1 MEYKTLG
8 QLAGEAEVS
17 LEPVLVSKP
26 MTKRERLERW
36 ARLLEREPERQL
48 SSVEEVEYGTIGEQQ
63 AKRADDS
70 ALAVAFADPVLRAHG
85 LTSDRVGTAAAFFE
99 LSHWEIHQV
108 VCSCHYGRSMAAATA
123 AMRVRAIARR
133 TEPVTLAR
141 PGLIA
146 AAGISAVAAGLLIA
160 IL

>member
-17 LEPVLVSKP
+17 LEPVLARAP

-36 ARLLEREPERQL
+36 AMLLEREPERQL
-48 SSVEEVEYGTIGEQQ
+48 SSVEEVEYGTRSQQQ

-70 ALAVAFADPVLRAHG
+70 ALALAFADPVLRAQG
-85 LTSDRVGTAAAFFE
+85 LSSDRVGAAADFFE

-108 VCSCHYGRSMAAATA
+108 VCSCHYGRSMSAGTA
-123 AMRVRAIARR
+123 AMRVRAMARR
-133 TEPVTLAR
+133 AQTRTLPRA
-141 PGLIA
+141 GLIA
-146 AAGISAVAAGLLIA
+146 AGVSAAAVAVVIA

>member
-8 QLAGEAEVS
+8 ELAGQATVS
-17 LEPVLVSKP
+17 LERVLS
-26 MTKRERLERW
+26 
-36 ARLLEREPERQL
+36 
-48 SSVEEVEYGTIGEQQ
+48 
-63 AKRADDS
+63 
-70 ALAVAFADPVLRAHG
+70 AHG

-108 VCSCHYGRSMAAATA
+108 VCSCHYGRSMAAGTA
-123 AMRVRAIARR
+123 AMRVHAMVRRA
-133 TEPVTLAR
+133 EPFALSR

-146 AAGISAVAAGLLIA
+146 VGVWATAAGLLIA

>member
-8 QLAGEAEVS
+8 ELAGEAEVS
-17 LEPVLVSKP
+17 LEPALVSTP

-36 ARLLEREPERQL
+36 AMLLEREPQRQL
-48 SSVEEVEYGTIGEQQ
+48 SSVEDVEYGTTGEQE
-63 AKRADDS
+63 AKRADNS

-85 LTSDRVGTAAAFFE
+85 LTHDRVGTAAAFFE
-99 LSHWEIHQV
+99 LSHWEIHQL
-108 VCSCHYGRSMAAATA
+108 VCSCHYGRSMAAGTA

-133 TEPVTLAR
+133 AEPLTLSR
-141 PGLIA
+141 PGLIVAGVSA
-146 AAGISAVAAGLLIA
+146 AAIGLLIA

>member
-8 QLAGEAEVS
+8 ELAGEAEVS
-17 LEPVLVSKP
+17 LEPALVSTP

-36 ARLLEREPERQL
+36 AMLLEREPQRQL
-48 SSVEEVEYGTIGEQQ
+48 SSVEEVEYGTTGEQE
-63 AKRADDS
+63 AKRADNS

-85 LTSDRVGTAAAFFE
+85 LINDRVGTAAAFFE
-99 LSHWEIHQV
+99 LSHWEIHQL
-108 VCSCHYGRSMAAATA
+108 VCSCHYGRSMAAGTA

-133 TEPVTLAR
+133 AEPLTLSRAS
-141 PGLIA
+141 LIVAGVSA
-146 AAGISAVAAGLLIA
+146 AAIGLLIA

>member
-1 MEYKTLG
+1 
-8 QLAGEAEVS
+8 
-17 LEPVLVSKP
+17 

-36 ARLLEREPERQL
+36 AMLLEREPQRQL
-48 SSVEEVEYGTIGEQQ
+48 SSVEEIEYGTTGEQQ
-63 AKRADDS
+63 AKRADNS

-99 LSHWEIHQV
+99 LSHWEIHQL
-108 VCSCHYGRSMAAATA
+108 VCSCHYGRSMAAGTA
-123 AMRVRAIARR
+123 AMRVRAMARR
-133 TEPVTLAR
+133 AEPLTLAR

-146 AAGISAVAAGLLIA
+146 AGVSAAAVGLLIA

>member
-1 MEYKTLG
+1 MEYRTLG

-17 LEPVLVSKP
+17 LEPVFARAS

-36 ARLLEREPERQL
+36 AMLLESDPDRQL
-48 SSVEEVEYGTIGEQQ
+48 SSVEEIEYGTRSEQQ

-70 ALAVAFADPVLRAHG
+70 ALALAFGDPVLRAQG
-85 LTSDRVGTAAAFFE
+85 LTSDRVGAAADFFE

-108 VCSCHYGRSMAAATA
+108 VCSCHYGRSMSAATA

-133 TEPVTLAR
+133 AQTHTVPRA
-141 PGLIA
+141 GLIA
-146 AAGISAVAAGLLIA
+146 AGVSAATVALVIA